1 MLDIHQIR
9 TESNMEDAIG
19 KVDQEYKIRQ
29 IIVVLNEA
37 INKLYALIPF
47 NTELPKEIREIKVSD
62 EYIIDGVCDFYGID
76 RNYLRTYHRN
86 KNLVERRRMAIR
98 LLHLYT
104 DCNLNQIAKLVGLR
118 NHATVLHHIKQ
129 ADLLLSKEFY
139 GNDEIKRTYKQ
150 LLNHLKL

>member
-9 TESNMEDAIG
+9 TESNMEDAVG

-29 IIVVLNEA
+29 IIVILNEA

-47 NTELPKEIREIKVSD
+47 NTELPKETREIKVSD

-76 RNYLRTYHRN
+76 ENYLRTYRRN
-86 KNLVERRRMAIR
+86 RNIIERKRMTIR

-104 DCNLNQIAKLVGLR
+104 DCNLNHIAELVGLR